1 MARRGLRALLGF
13 SSMIPVVTANEMRA
27 LDKATIE
34 DVGIPALT
42 LMETAGRAVAE
53 VAREM
58 ANGGSV
64 AVVCGPGNNGG
75 DGFVVARVLR
85 AHPLEA
91 VVYLAVPRAKITGDA
106 ATHLAILERA
116 GGVVRMIDTAT
127 ELAELA
133 DEITHAAVVV
143 DALFGVGLARP
154 IEGHHA
160 DIVAVINRGAQRL
173 ALDIPSG
180 LDADTG
186 KVLGVAVTADRTAT
200 LAAHKVALVTSPGF
214 AYCGQVTACDIGV
227 PPGLLATQGVRAGL
241 VEERD
246 VSGWLPRITPLD
258 HKGTRGH
265 VLVVG
270 GSPGMRGAGRLAA
283 MAALRAGAGLV
294 TLAAEGE
301 LTADD
306 SIMTRQITEGPDS
319 IVELLEG
326 KAAVVIGPGL
336 GKSES
341 AARWVGDVLAVG
353 VPAVLDADALNLI
366 AGVTGA
372 LAKAHGPIVI
382 TPHPGEAA
390 RLLGSTTKE
399 IEADRLA
406 AARALAVQTRAV
418 VVLKGARTIVCD
430 GTLADDYCSIN
441 SSGGPALGTAGSGDV
456 LAGVIGALLA
466 QGLSASDA
474 ARAGVYVHGRAGDAL
489 AVLHGER
496 GMISSDLP
504 MGVAGILAKIP
515 RLG

>member
-1 MARRGLRALLGF
+1 ML
-13 SSMIPVVTANEMRA
+13 SVVTASEMRA
-27 LDKATIE
+27 LDRATIDE
-34 DVGIPALT
+34 VGIPAFT

-58 ANGGSV
+58 AAGGSV

-85 AHPLEA
+85 AHHLA
-91 VVYLAVPRAKITGDA
+91 AAVYLAVPRTKITGDA

-127 ELAELA
+127 ALGDLAG
-133 DEITHAAVVV
+133 EITSAAVTV
-143 DALFGVGLARP
+143 DALFGVGLARA
-154 IEGHHA
+154 IDGHHA
-160 DIVAVINRGAQRL
+160 DVVAVINRAPLRL

-186 KVLGVAVTADRTAT
+186 KVLGVAVRADRTVTMAV
-200 LAAHKVALVTSPGF
+200 HKVALVSSPGF
-214 AYCGQVTACDIGV
+214 AYCGRVTACDIGV
-227 PPGLLATQGVRAGL
+227 PPGLLATQGVRAGF
-241 VEERD
+241 VEQRD
-246 VSGWLPRITPLD
+246 VEGWLPRVRAID

-265 VLVVG
+265 VLIVG
-270 GSPGMRGAGRLAA
+270 GAPGMRGAGRVSA

-301 LTADD
+301 LAADD
-306 SIMTRQITEGPDS
+306 SIMTRSIPASGTDS
-319 IVELLEG
+319 ITKLLEG

-336 GKSES
+336 GKNEH
-341 AARWVGDVLAVG
+341 AARWLGDVLAAG
-353 VPAVLDADALNLI
+353 VPAVVDADALNLI

-382 TPHPGEAA
+382 TPHPGEAS
-390 RLLGSTTKE
+390 RLLGIPTTE

-406 AARALAVQTRAV
+406 AARALAAQTRAV

-441 SSGGPALGTAGSGDV
+441 STGGPALGTAGSGDV

-466 QGLSASDA
+466 QGLSAGDA
-474 ARAGVYVHGRAGDAL
+474 ARAAVFVHGRAGDVLAL
-489 AVLHGER
+489 ER
-496 GMISSDLP
+496 GDRGVISSDLP
-504 MGVAGILAKIP
+504 LAIAGVVAKIP
-515 RLG
+515 RLA